1 MPALIHRILPLTM
14 LAVLAACD
22 RGATPASAA
31 AGGTASAPAAG
42 TEGTAHDLDPARA
55 PAGAASVVHTAT
67 RPADACGWIPA
78 AEVAKIVGPLTGN
91 PYVTDEGCVYPLPLD
106 TATARRNVQMLQLRH
121 SVEDRFGKSDL
132 DPLVPDTSGVI
143 VDVQVHT
150 DPAMGR
156 GLAASFA
163 KMGQMLCSD
172 SADAQQPW
180 CKAAERDTSPPTP
193 LPGWDRTNGTT
204 SRSFFGRVGHIGVD
218 VRVEKAE
225 VAHEQT
231 VAIANRIREA
241 IPDLPFPTERRSNPV
256 GPDPCILLSVKEVE
270 AVLGKLVVPPYRSDE
285 DTPLA
290 MEQGKSCSYFTA
302 GHHALV
308 LTPTWEYGGMA
319 FDAMRG
325 VGGIIEKV
333 APSLHNDAADTL
345 DTGPWE
351 DAAGDPATGQLL
363 FLKGDRA
370 LGLGFLYSS
379 TDFDGVVRLARLA
392 VGRL

>member
-1 MPALIHRILPLTM
+1 MD
-14 LAVLAACD
+14 VKVQ
-22 RGATPASAA
+22 AA
-31 AGGTASAPAAG
+31 AVS
-42 TEGTAHDLDPARA
+42 
-55 PAGAASVVHTAT
+55 
-67 RPADACGWIPA
+67 
-78 AEVAKIVGPLTGN
+78 
-91 PYVTDEGCVYPLPLD
+91 
-106 TATARRNVQMLQLRH
+106 
-121 SVEDRFGKSDL
+121 
-132 DPLVPDTSGVI
+132 
-143 VDVQVHT
+143 
-150 DPAMGR
+150 
-156 GLAASFA
+156 
-163 KMGQMLCSD
+163 
-172 SADAQQPW
+172 
-180 CKAAERDTSPPTP
+180 RD
-193 LPGWDRTNGTT
+193 
-204 SRSFFGRVGHIGVD
+204 
-218 VRVEKAE
+218 
-225 VAHEQT
+225 QT
-231 VAIANRIREA
+231 VAIANRIRET
-241 IPDLPFPTERRSNPV
+241 IPDLPFPATRPANAA

-290 MEQGKSCSYFTA
+290 MEQGKSCTYFTA

-351 DAAGDPATGQLL
+351 DAAGDPATGQLV

-370 LGLGFLYSS
+370 LALNFFYSS